1 MIQNFNKDILI
12 RVISFLLAVVGV
24 YFILNATD
32 LGDDKVFEFINNIG
46 GSVDS
51 EDKKAH
57 LEAYISGYRLL
68 GGILLSIGLFRLLQ
82 K

>member
-46 GSVDS
+46 GSVD
-51 EDKKAH
+51 
-57 LEAYISGYRLL
+57 
-68 GGILLSIGLFRLLQ
+68 
-82 K
+82 